1 MKQKVAAQL
10 KEELKGRP
18 EAEDSKKREELV
30 NAAFDKAAPEDEGYQ
45 NARREHDRA
54 VSHWECHY
62 FGSAR
67 VYCLVG
73 YGLAEAMK
81 CLVPKP

>member
-1 MKQKVAAQL
+1 MISIDSNIL
-10 KEELKGRP
+10 FHGFN
-18 EAEDSKKREELV
+18 EDSPRHERAHAWLTSIGR
-30 NAAFDKAAPEDEGYQ
+30 AQGDQ

-54 VSHWECHY
+54 VSHWECHC

-81 CLVPKP
+81 CLVPNP